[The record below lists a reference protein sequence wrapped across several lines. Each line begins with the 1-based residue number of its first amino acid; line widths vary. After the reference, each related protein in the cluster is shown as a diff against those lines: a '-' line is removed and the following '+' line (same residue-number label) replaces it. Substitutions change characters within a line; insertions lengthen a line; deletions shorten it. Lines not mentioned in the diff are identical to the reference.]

1 MAWESQLLDMFVKK
15 VGKFKKKKKFLP
27 FKKYCCRGL
36 KYAVLIIHRFWKR
49 SFPQVCNSF
58 SSIFEL
64 GSMNFSEKTAKD
76 ISLSLQLSK
85 LNDFPLKD
93 TKVLQF

>member
-49 SFPQVCNSF
+49 SFPQVRNSF

-64 GSMNFSEKTAKD
+64 GSMNFSEKIAKD
-76 ISLSLQLSK
+76 ISTFFTVKQIK
-85 LNDFPLKD
+85 DFPLKD